1 MKKALWVLVVALVG
15 LSSCSRPQLKE
26 GDIIF
31 QTSKAAQSKFLVAG
45 TGSLASH
52 CGIIVEREDGL
63 YVYEAKTAGDGLVAL
78 IPLDEFIDKGVMNIA
93 WYRRVTEE
101 PLKVRLDYEGQ
112 EYDYGFEF
120 DNGKMYCSE
129 LVYLIYKE
137 QFGIE
142 LCKPRTIS
150 EFNVGFS
157 FAQKFLE
164 QRGIPLDRLAVP
176 PVDIQDSPIVYR
188 L

>member
-1 MKKALWVLVVALVG
+1 MKKIVFVLLVALVG

-26 GDIIF
+26 RDIIF

-52 CGIIVEREDGL
+52 CGIIVEGEDGL
-63 YVYEAKTAGDGLVAL
+63 YVYEAKTADDGLVGL
-78 IPLDEFIDKGVMNIA
+78 ISLEDFIDKGVCNIA

-101 PLKVRLDYEGQ
+101 PLRVRLDYEGQ
-112 EYDYGFEF
+112 EYDYGFAF

-157 FAQKFLE
+157 FAKKFLE

-176 PVDIQDSPIVYR
+176 PVDIQDSPIVYCP
-188 L
+188 